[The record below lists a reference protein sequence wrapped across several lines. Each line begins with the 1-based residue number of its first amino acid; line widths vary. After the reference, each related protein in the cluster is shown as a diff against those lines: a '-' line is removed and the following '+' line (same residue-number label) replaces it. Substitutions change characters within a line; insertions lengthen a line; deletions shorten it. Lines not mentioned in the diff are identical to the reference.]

1 MGNYDP
7 GQIARLGITLTVD
20 GTVTDPT
27 TIKIRVKPKTSPAV
41 EYVYGV
47 DSNVT
52 KLSTGVYRAAI
63 TITDDPGQWQ
73 YRWIST
79 GTAATVAPSFITINP
94 LAFT

>member
-1 MGNYDP
+1 MGFYNP
-7 GQIARLGITLTVD
+7 GEIARLGITLTVD
-20 GTVTDPT
+20 GAVTDPS
-27 TIKIRVKPKTSPAV
+27 TIKIRVKPPTTAAV

-52 KLSTGVYRAAI
+52 RLSTGVYRAAI
-63 TITDDPGQWQ
+63 TITNDPGPWQ

-79 GTAATVAPSFITINP
+79 GTAATVAPSFITVNP